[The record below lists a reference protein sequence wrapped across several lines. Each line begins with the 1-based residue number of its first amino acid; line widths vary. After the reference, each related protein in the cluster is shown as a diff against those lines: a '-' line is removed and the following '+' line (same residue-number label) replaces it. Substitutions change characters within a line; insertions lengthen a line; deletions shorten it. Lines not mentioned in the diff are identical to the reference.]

1 MKTNLFHP
9 KNKSKVLSVAVL
21 AITIATIASGT
32 LAYFNAE
39 ETAHNVIT
47 SGGISIEIVEVGEDG
62 KPFPK
67 EGISGVMPGRTITK
81 KVTIQNQDEN
91 SSNTAWVR
99 AKIGVDITLKE
110 DAQGEVND
118 GLIVLDINETEWTL
132 GEDGWYYYTKPLAVN
147 EETAPLFNTVTFD
160 ETMGNEYQNCNV
172 NINIEAQAV
181 QADNNGTTWQDAKGW
196 PTAEPA
202 TAE

>member
-1 MKTNLFHP
+1 MKTNLFHS

-47 SGGISIEIVEVGEDG
+47 SGGISIELVEVDEDG
-62 KPFPK
+62 KPFPT
-67 EGISGVMPGRTITK
+67 EGISGVMPGTQVTK

-91 SSNTAWVR
+91 HSNTAWVR
-99 AKIGVDITLKE
+99 AKIVKSIVLDNHAMDEVD
-110 DAQGEVND
+110 D
-118 GLIVLDINETEWTL
+118 GLIVLDIDTKKWTEQ
-132 GEDGWYYYTKPLAVN
+132 GEWYYYTKKLPVN
-147 EETAPLFNTVTFD
+147 GETEPLFTKVTFSED
-160 ETMGNEYQNCNV
+160 MDNKYQNCTV
-172 NINIEAQAV
+172 TIDVYAEAV
-181 QADNNGTTWQDAKGW
+181 QYDNNGTTWEDAAGW
-196 PTAEPA
+196 PTAEPE

>member
-118 GLIVLDINETEWTL
+118 GLIVLDIDTEKWQAQ
-132 GEDGWYYYTKPLAVN
+132 GEWYYYTEKLPV
-147 EETAPLFNTVTFD
+147 EGETMPLFTTVSFHENMD
-160 ETMGNEYQNCNV
+160 NKYQNCTV
-172 NINIEAQAV
+172 TIDVYAEAV
-181 QADNNGTTWQDAKGW
+181 QADNNGTIWSDAAGW